1 MRRRLRLAV
10 WLTLVGV
17 ISTIAFAGAKAQPPP
32 PPPKGLDRKE
42 LAEELRKLMEAPAL
56 RRARFGVCAMDL
68 TGEDWLFEHNANELL
83 TPASNNKLLT
93 TAAALE
99 LLGPDFE
106 FRTTLALLG
115 KVLPGGVLQGDLL
128 LVGRGDPNIS
138 GRLNQGKPTAVME
151 KWADAVAA
159 AGIKSIRGGV
169 IADDTYFD
177 RQPLHPAWPQ
187 GQHEAWYCAPVS
199 GLSFNDNCTLVVVK
213 PGPKPDTPAVASTD
227 PPTSYFEIVNSVT
240 TTRARV
246 GENRVIAHRRL
257 GDNRIVVSGS
267 IRAQG
272 GPFQAWITV
281 NEPALYT
288 AAVFADVLRAKG
300 IPVAGPVRLLNP
312 PLKPEPPAARELIT
326 TTSSL
331 KDAVI
336 VANKR
341 SQNFYAEQIL
351 KTLGREKAGKG
362 TWADGAE
369 VVEKFLRAA
378 KVTGTFVYN
387 DGSGLA
393 RTDRV
398 STRQIV
404 QLLQYANGR
413 RWGST
418 YLHSLAEP
426 GEEGTLSRRLDVLN
440 GRLFAKTG
448 YILGASALSGYLET
462 RGKRLVAFSI
472 IVNDFHSALAE
483 VRGLQ
488 DTLVA
493 KLAELDPSEPPRKR

>member
-1 MRRRLRLAV
+1 MLRHVCLAV
-10 WLTLVGV
+10 WLTTLVGA
-17 ISTIAFAGAKAQPPP
+17 SAAALAGAKAKAPA

-42 LAEELRKLMEAPAL
+42 LAEELRRLMESPAL

-68 TGEDWLFEHNANELL
+68 ASEEWLFEHNADELL
-83 TPASNNKLLT
+83 TPASNVKLAT

-106 FRTTLALLG
+106 FRTTVALIG
-115 KVLPGGVLQGDLL
+115 KLLPGGVLQGDLL

-138 GRLNQGKPTAVME
+138 GRLHQSKPTALME
-151 KWADAVAA
+151 KWAEAVAA

-177 RQPLHPAWPQ
+177 RQHLHPGWPQ

-199 GLSFNDNCTLVVVK
+199 GLSFNDNCVLVVVK
-213 PGPKPDTPAVASTD
+213 PAAKPDLPAVATTE
-227 PPTSYFEIVNSVT
+227 PPTSYFEIVNSVV

-246 GENRVIAHRRL
+246 GENRVVAHRRL
-257 GDNRIVVSGS
+257 GENRIVVSGT

-281 NEPALYT
+281 HEPALYT
-288 AAVFADVLRAKG
+288 ATVFADVLRAKG
-300 IPVAGPVRLLNP
+300 VPVAGPVRLLNP
-312 PLKPEPPAARELIT
+312 PLKGDQPGAREIIT

-331 KDAVI
+331 KDAVM
-336 VANKR
+336 VANKN

-351 KTLGREKAGKG
+351 KTLAREKTGMG
-362 TWADGAE
+362 TWAAGAE

-378 KVTGTFVYN
+378 KLTGTFVYS

-393 RTDRV
+393 RTNRFSV
-398 STRQIV
+398 RQIV

-413 RWGST
+413 RWGGT
-418 YLHSLAEP
+418 YLRSLAEP
-426 GEEGTLSRRLDVLN
+426 GEEGTLSRRLDAFK
-440 GRLFAKTG
+440 GHLFAKTG

-462 RGKRLVAFSI
+462 RGRRLVAFSI

-483 VRGLQ
+483 VRALQ
-488 DTLVA
+488 DAVVA
-493 KLAELDPSEPPRKR
+493 KLAEYDPGEPPRKR